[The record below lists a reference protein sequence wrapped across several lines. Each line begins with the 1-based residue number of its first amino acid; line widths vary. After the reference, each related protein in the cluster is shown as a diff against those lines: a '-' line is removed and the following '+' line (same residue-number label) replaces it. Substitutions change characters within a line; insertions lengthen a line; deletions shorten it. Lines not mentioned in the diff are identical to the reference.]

1 MARISVV
8 LIRQL
13 LGNRNHPVAAGF
25 LHHLHDKPIQNLT
38 SVPIPNTTSSS
49 PHIIDIPSPTE
60 LFQLMRQGRYPSAT
74 LLSDSDSV
82 SNILLSG
89 RSNLFVI
96 ESLSI
101 YYDALDK
108 VKALKW
114 ITPIFDELREQF
126 PHITM
131 FKVYMDQVKT
141 MQVMLCYFIYHNKI
155 QIVWAEG
162 QVWLIK
168 EPNGPGSTLV
178 DVFGVHRNMNI
189 TGNTLDKL
197 GIQETPTFQ
206 CYLKGERVYEV
217 AGVFAKHLKKRLE
230 NVYNPPGMKKRR
242 RQGKED
248 DKDGGLVEV
257 LPSRLPETSIQ
268 KVILELEQLIFDE
281 DDQEDDLDDDLDEDD
296 VLKDD
301 QRHDQDKMW
310 WFAKGLVSCEKKMK
324 IFCKL
329 KDPKAKLKWIKREMA
344 KE

>member
-1 MARISVV
+1 MARNSGV

-13 LGNRNHPVAAGF
+13 LGNRNHPCAAG
-25 LHHLHDKPIQNLT
+25 H
-38 SVPIPNTTSSS
+38 
-49 PHIIDIPSPTE
+49 
-60 LFQLMRQGRYPSAT
+60 
-74 LLSDSDSV
+74 SD
-82 SNILLSG
+82 
-89 RSNLFVI
+89 LFVI

-101 YYDALDK
+101 YYDALDE
-108 VKALKW
+108 VKDKRMSAVFFFTAPWCRATHKW

-126 PHITM
+126 PRITM
-131 FKVYMDQVKT
+131 FKVYMDQ
-141 MQVMLCYFIYHNKI
+141 
-155 QIVWAEG
+155 
-162 QVWLIK
+162 
-168 EPNGPGSTLV
+168 NGPGSTL

-189 TGNTLDKL
+189 AGSTLDKL
-197 GIQETPTFQ
+197 GIQETPTFH

-230 NVYNPPGMKKRR
+230 NVYNPSGMKKRR

-329 KDPKAKLKWIKREMA
+329 KDPKANLKWIKREMA

>member
-13 LGNRNHPVAAGF
+13 LGNRNHPCAA
-25 LHHLHDKPIQNLT
+25 
-38 SVPIPNTTSSS
+38 
-49 PHIIDIPSPTE
+49 
-60 LFQLMRQGRYPSAT
+60 
-74 LLSDSDSV
+74 
-82 SNILLSG
+82 G

-108 VKALKW
+108 VKDKRMSAVFFYTAPWCRATLKW

-131 FKVYMDQVKT
+131 FKVYMDQVCNFNIVNLD
-141 MQVMLCYFIYHNKI
+141 QFFISLN
-155 QIVWAEG
+155 
-162 QVWLIK
+162 L
-168 EPNGPGSTLV
+168 
-178 DVFGVHRNMNI
+178 

-197 GIQETPTFQ
+197 GIQETPTFH
-206 CYLKGERVYEV
+206 CYLKGERVHEV
-217 AGVFAKHLKKRLE
+217 AGASVRHLKKRLE
-230 NVYNPPGMKKRR
+230 NVYK
-242 RQGKED
+242 QGRED

-257 LPSRLPETSIQ
+257 LPSRLPETSMQ
-268 KVILELEQLIFDE
+268 KVILELEQLTFDE
-281 DDQEDDLDDDLDEDD
+281 DDHLPLEQLIFYEDDQVDDR
-296 VLKDD
+296 
-301 QRHDQDKMW
+301 RHDQDNMW